1 MDMPIVSGRAS
12 NEIPDEIV
20 TAPKISGGSQGIE
33 PPISRMNGDTI
44 PPILPAMEPR
54 PTALVLELLFRRKS
68 EADEPHN
75 SWKELRSI
83 NPNNGES
90 AGDAQLAREHK
101 PSVNFG
107 HPRGGNELCKQHS
120 DYHRASGKYQRPGK
134 EGFSTYS
141 SFLNIL
147 SI

>member
-1 MDMPIVSGRAS
+1 MPIVSGRAS
-12 NEIPDEIV
+12 KEIPDDIV

-54 PTALVLELLFRRKS
+54 PTAFVLKLLFRRKT
-68 EADEPHN
+68 ENYEPHN
-75 SWKELRSI
+75 SWKELRGI

-90 AGDAQLAREHK
+90 AGHAQLACEHK

-107 HPRGGNELCKQHS
+107 HPRADNELCKQHS
-120 DYHRASGKYQRPGK
+120 NYHRASGKYQRPGK
-134 EGFSTYS
+134 KGFSTYL